1 MPPPPL
7 ISWGIQ
13 SLKTCKKRFSMA
25 LCKKV
30 VWFSSLYRKGPG
42 RKICRKVWPCSCKR
56 LSYDICNV
64 FVGHFWSQSYQLIN
78 LPLIHKQ
85 HSPKYGNVSSCYGH
99 NSSPIPWPGFWNP
112 TLNCIKSLTGL
123 LVEGRRLCIG
133 RPANR
138 GVVVF
143 LLIVVD
149 WIIGR
154 RQVYRQAC
162 Q

>member
-1 MPPPPL
+1 MV
-7 ISWGIQ
+7 
-13 SLKTCKKRFSMA
+13 

-99 NSSPIPWPGFWNP
+99 NSSPIPWPGLWNP

-123 LVEGRRLCIG
+123 LVEGRCIG

-138 GVVVF
+138 GGQANSTQTANQIGVTLSRKWTKRMIFKIF
-143 LLIVVD
+143 LMRKWTKCTICWSSTSLI
-149 WIIGR
+149 
-154 RQVYRQAC
+154 
-162 Q
+162 